1 MDEHVVGIDVSKTG
15 LDIHILPGGQASRFP
30 NTEAGCGQL
39 ARELL
44 EVRPTLIVLEAT
56 GGYERGCVLA
66 LSDAGLGV
74 SVVNPKRV
82 RDFARACGQL
92 AKTDTL
98 DAKVIAQFAHT
109 LRPEVRAQI
118 SVQQRELAVLLHRR
132 RQLVEMLTAERNRL
146 ALMDAL
152 VSREI
157 QAHIEFLTQQ
167 EKQLM
172 DELLSRVQA
181 DSAWSAQY
189 HLCCSMPGIGA
200 VTALSLLADVPEL
213 GTLSHKQLTAL
224 VGLAPYNCDSG
235 AFRGKRRIWGGRS
248 AVRSVLYMAAMTA
261 MRWNPLIKAT
271 YVHLKD
277 QGKPHKVALVA
288 CMRKMLITLNAMLRH
303 GEAWRV
309 PAQRSTP
316 DPVAA

>member
-1 MDEHVVGIDVSKTG
+1 
-15 LDIHILPGGQASRFP
+15 
-30 NTEAGCGQL
+30 
-39 ARELL
+39 
-44 EVRPTLIVLEAT
+44 
-56 GGYERGCVLA
+56 
-66 LSDAGLGV
+66 
-74 SVVNPKRV
+74 VVNPKRV
-82 RDFARACGQL
+82 RDFAKACGQL
-92 AKTDTL
+92 AKTDAL
-98 DAKVIAQFAHT
+98 DAKVIAQFAYT
-109 LRPEVRAQI
+109 LRPEVRAKL

-152 VSREI
+152 VSSEI

-167 EKQLM
+167 EQQLM

-181 DSAWSAQY
+181 DSAWSTQY
-189 HLCCSMPGIGA
+189 DLCCTMPGIGA
-200 VTALSLLADVPEL
+200 VTALSLLADLPEL
-213 GTLSHKQLTAL
+213 GTLGNKQLTAL
-224 VGLAPYNCDSG
+224 VGLAPYTCDSG

-271 YVHLKD
+271 YAHLKD

-309 PAQRSTP
+309 APQRSTP
-316 DPVAA
+316 DPVVA